1 MSLQIETPVWFDES
15 DQQGLAVIADLAKAK
30 TLRKW
35 LELCLADKGKFKV
48 KTCTLDPITADEVA
62 IIQDSEVQNMAL
74 PIVDKLC
81 TELNEPLVSDNQID
95 IFVNAAEA
103 DVRVEIF
110 PLIQDLRADL

>member
-1 MSLQIETPVWFDES
+1 MSIQIETPVWFDES
-15 DQQGLAVIADLAKAK
+15 DQQGLAVIADLAKSK

-48 KTCTLDPITADEVA
+48 KTCTLDPIVANEVA

-81 TELNEPLVSDNQID
+81 TELNEPLVLDNKIN
-95 IFVNAAEA
+95 IYVNVAEA
-103 DVRVEIF
+103 NVRVMIF
-110 PLIQDLRADL
+110 PLIQDLRANL

>member
-1 MSLQIETPVWFDES
+1 MSIQIETPVWFDES

-35 LELCLADKGKFKV
+35 LELCLADKSKFKV
-48 KTCTLDPITADEVA
+48 KECVLDSITTPEAA

-81 TELNEPLVSDNQID
+81 TELNEPLVSDNKID
-95 IFVNAAEA
+95 ICVNVAEA
-103 DVRVEIF
+103 NVRVMIF